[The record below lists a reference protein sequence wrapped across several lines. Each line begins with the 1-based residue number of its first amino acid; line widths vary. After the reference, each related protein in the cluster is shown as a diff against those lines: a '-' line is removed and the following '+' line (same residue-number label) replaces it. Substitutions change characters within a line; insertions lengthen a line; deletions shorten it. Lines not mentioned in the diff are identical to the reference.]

1 MFWFYHISSPFCFA
15 VRSFLTAALT
25 NQVGVARVL
34 EVKAITH
41 YKALQMASVILGR
54 SGPIIATA
62 AVFVTKTA
70 QGSSL
75 STAEVKE
82 ICIHCRTQL

>member
-1 MFWFYHISSPFCFA
+1 M
-15 VRSFLTAALT
+15 AALT
-25 NQVGVARVL
+25 YQVGAARAV
-34 EVKAITH
+34 EVEAITH
-41 YKALQMASVILGR
+41 YKTLQMASVILGR
-54 SGPIIATA
+54 SGPIVATA

-82 ICIHCRTQL
+82 IDPHPLPR